1 MRRLLPALLDT
12 LAVVFVIAAL
22 LLVLLPLAT
31 SVPAAP
37 PQLPPE
43 SATVAAAKPTSPNSV
58 DDQPARIVA
67 ANLFSA
73 SRRAPRMSFV
83 PPGQDYGAPTS
94 FVSNADATTE
104 STVAPDVVLEGIVTH
119 EGRALALIRI
129 TSPITSI
136 PAAGEEQTA
145 ESSASS
151 PRLLGV
157 GERIGNFRVRTI
169 GSDHVVLT
177 SGSGVRTL
185 RLHRPP
191 SSDSS
196 VQHP

>member
-1 MRRLLPALLDT
+1 MRRLLPTLLDT

-22 LLVLLPLAT
+22 LLVVLPLST
-31 SVPAAP
+31 SVPTAP
-37 PQLPPE
+37 PQLPSE
-43 SATVAAAKPTSPNSV
+43 SATVAAAKSISPNSV
-58 DDQPARIVA
+58 DDQSTRIVA

-73 SRRAPRMSFV
+73 SRRAPRTPFV
-83 PPGQDYGAPTS
+83 PPGQDDGALAS
-94 FVSNADATTE
+94 FVSNVDATTE

-129 TSPITSI
+129 TSSSTSI

-157 GERIGNFRVRTI
+157 GERIAISCAYI

-177 SGSGVRTL
+177 SGRSVPCDCIG
-185 RLHRPP
+185 RLIRLQRPAP
-191 SSDSS
+191 
-196 VQHP
+196 

>member
-22 LLVLLPLAT
+22 LLVVMPLST

-43 SATVAAAKPTSPNSV
+43 SATAAAAKPTSPNSV

-73 SRRAPRMSFV
+73 SRRAPRTSFV
-83 PPGQDYGAPTS
+83 PPGQDYGAPAS

>member
-1 MRRLLPALLDT
+1 MRRLLPTLLDT

-22 LLVLLPLAT
+22 LLVVLPLST
-31 SVPAAP
+31 SVPTAP
-37 PQLPPE
+37 PQLPSE
-43 SATVAAAKPTSPNSV
+43 SATVAAAKSISPNSV
-58 DDQPARIVA
+58 DDQSTRIVA

-73 SRRAPRMSFV
+73 SRRAPRTPFV
-83 PPGQDYGAPTS
+83 PPGQDDGALAS
-94 FVSNADATTE
+94 FVSNVDATTE

-129 TSPITSI
+129 TSSSTSVS
-136 PAAGEEQTA
+136 AAGEEQAA